1 MKHAVINL
9 TVAIFVFIAIVMIAA
24 AAGMMDQGASIIVC
38 VKLIIGAVLA
48 LTAAAGITEWRR
60 IF

>member
-1 MKHAVINL
+1 MKNTVINL
-9 TVAIFVFIAIVMIAA
+9 TAAIFVFIAIVTVAA
-24 AAGMMDQGASIIVC
+24 AAGMMDQGASVIVC
-38 VKLIIGAVLA
+38 VKLIAGSVLA

>member
-9 TVAIFVFIAIVMIAA
+9 TAAVFVFIAIVMVVA
-24 AAGMMDQGASIIVC
+24 AAGMMDRGASVVVC
-38 VKLIIGAVLA
+38 VKLIAGSILA

>member
-1 MKHAVINL
+1 MKHAVIDL
-9 TVAIFVFIAIVMIAA
+9 TAAVFVFIAIVMIAA
-24 AAGMMDQGASIIVC
+24 AAGMMDLGASIIVC
-38 VKLIIGAVLA
+38 VKLITGAVLA

>member
-1 MKHAVINL
+1 MKLINL
-9 TVAIFVFIAIVMIAA
+9 TAAVFVFIAIVMIAA

-38 VKLIIGAVLA
+38 VKLITGAVLA
-48 LTAAAGITEWRR
+48 LTTAAGITEWRR

>member
-1 MKHAVINL
+1 MKNTVINL
-9 TVAIFVFIAIVMIAA
+9 TAAIFVFIAIVMVAA
-24 AAGMMDQGASIIVC
+24 AAGMMDQGASVIVC
-38 VKLIIGAVLA
+38 VKLIAGSVLA

>member
-1 MKHAVINL
+1 MKNTVINL
-9 TVAIFVFIAIVMIAA
+9 TAAIFVFIAIVMVAA
-24 AAGMMDQGASIIVC
+24 AAGMMDQGASVIVC
-38 VKLIIGAVLA
+38 VKLVAGSVLA

>member
-1 MKHAVINL
+1 MKHIMINL
-9 TVAIFVFIAIVMIAA
+9 AAAVFVFVAIVMVAA
-24 AAGMMDQGASIIVC
+24 AAGMMDQGASVIVC
-38 VKLIIGAVLA
+38 VKLIAGSVLA

>member
-1 MKHAVINL
+1 MKNTVINL
-9 TVAIFVFIAIVMIAA
+9 TAAIFVFIAIVMVAA
-24 AAGMMDQGASIIVC
+24 GAGMMDQGASVIVC
-38 VKLIIGAVLA
+38 VKLIAGSVLA